1 MSTTNQRPETLGQ
14 DPAPAPEHLRS
25 EVTYLIQQGWSPVV
39 EHGFPESAGAS
50 LWYLWRLPHAGEHD
64 VEAVLA
70 ELSACHRAYP
80 HHDVR
85 LVGYDNARKAQGT
98 AMTVYRA
105 A

>member
-1 MSTTNQRPETLGQ
+1 MRKTTEGPGDQSQ
-14 DPAPAPEHLRS
+14 HQAPAPEHLRS

-39 EHGFPESAGAS
+39 EHGAPQGAGPS
-50 LWYLWRLPHAGEHD
+50 LWYLWKLPHAGEHD

-70 ELSACHRAYP
+70 ELGACHRAYP

-85 LVGYDNARKAQGT
+85 LLGYDAMRKAQGT